1 METLKTLTYAGL
13 GLAMQTNEKIKAE
26 FNDLVE
32 VGKKTDLEGK
42 NIVGDFFKTVESTKD
57 DFENKMEK
65 NKTILFDNLPFL
77 RELELKMNE
86 KSEEVKSTFKE
97 TLNKAKSTEIYKQ
110 YEENTDNAYKS
121 GVFGSPTFI
130 YKGEVFWGDD
140 RLEDCIKWINNK

>member
-42 NIVGDFFKTVESTKD
+42 NIVGDFFKTVASTKD
-57 DFENKMEK
+57 DFENKIEK

-77 RELELKMNE
+77 RDLELKMNE

-97 TLNKAKSTEIYKQ
+97 TINKAKDSFYSTNETETTEEEITTV
-110 YEENTDNAYKS
+110 EEEK
-121 GVFGSPTFI
+121 
-130 YKGEVFWGDD
+130 
-140 RLEDCIKWINNK
+140 

>member
-57 DFENKMEK
+57 NFENKMEK

-97 TLNKAKSTEIYKQ
+97 TINKAKDSFYSTNEIETT
-110 YEENTDNAYKS
+110 EEEITTVEEEK
-121 GVFGSPTFI
+121 
-130 YKGEVFWGDD
+130 
-140 RLEDCIKWINNK
+140 

>member
-42 NIVGDFFKTVESTKD
+42 NIVGDFFKTVESTKED
-57 DFENKMEK
+57 LENKFEK

-77 RELELKMNE
+77 REIEIKMNE
-86 KSEEVKSTFKE
+86 KSEEVKSSFKE
-97 TLNKAKSTEIYKQ
+97 TINKAKDSFYSANETETTV
-110 YEENTDNAYKS
+110 EEVEVVEETKKS
-121 GVFGSPTFI
+121 E
-130 YKGEVFWGDD
+130 K
-140 RLEDCIKWINNK
+140 

>member
-32 VGKKTDLEGK
+32 VGKKTDIEGK

-57 DFENKMEK
+57 NFENKMEK
-65 NKTILFDNLPFL
+65 NKSILFDNLPFL

-97 TLNKAKSTEIYKQ
+97 TINKAKDSFYSTNETETTEEEITTV
-110 YEENTDNAYKS
+110 EEEK
-121 GVFGSPTFI
+121 
-130 YKGEVFWGDD
+130 
-140 RLEDCIKWINNK
+140 

>member
-97 TLNKAKSTEIYKQ
+97 TINKAKDSFYSTNETETTEEEITTV
-110 YEENTDNAYKS
+110 EEEK
-121 GVFGSPTFI
+121 
-130 YKGEVFWGDD
+130 
-140 RLEDCIKWINNK
+140 

>member
-1 METLKTLTYAGL
+1 MGKMETLKTLTYAGL
-13 GLAMQTNEKIKAE
+13 GLAMQTNEKLKAE
-26 FNDLVE
+26 FNELVE

-57 DFENKMEK
+57 EFENKIEK

-97 TLNKAKSTEIYKQ
+97 TINKAKDSFYSTNETEIV
-110 YEENTDNAYKS
+110 EEEATIAK
-121 GVFGSPTFI
+121 
-130 YKGEVFWGDD
+130 
-140 RLEDCIKWINNK
+140 

>member
-77 RELELKMNE
+77 RELELKINE
-86 KSEEVKSTFKE
+86 KSEEVKATFKE
-97 TLNKAKSTEIYKQ
+97 TINKAKDSFYSTNETETTEEEITTV
-110 YEENTDNAYKS
+110 EEEK
-121 GVFGSPTFI
+121 
-130 YKGEVFWGDD
+130 
-140 RLEDCIKWINNK
+140 

>member
-32 VGKKTDLEGK
+32 AGKKTDLEGK

-77 RELELKMNE
+77 RELEIKMNE
-86 KSEEVKSTFKE
+86 KSEEVKSNFKE
-97 TLNKAKSTEIYKQ
+97 TINKAKDSFYSTNETEIS
-110 YEENTDNAYKS
+110 EEEITTVEEEK
-121 GVFGSPTFI
+121 
-130 YKGEVFWGDD
+130 
-140 RLEDCIKWINNK
+140 

>member
-65 NKTILFDNLPFL
+65 NKTILFDNLPFS

-97 TLNKAKSTEIYKQ
+97 TINKAKDSFYSTNETETTEEEITTV
-110 YEENTDNAYKS
+110 EEEK
-121 GVFGSPTFI
+121 
-130 YKGEVFWGDD
+130 
-140 RLEDCIKWINNK
+140 

>member
-57 DFENKMEK
+57 NFENKMEK

-97 TLNKAKSTEIYKQ
+97 TINKAKDSFYSTNETETTEEEITTV
-110 YEENTDNAYKS
+110 EEEK
-121 GVFGSPTFI
+121 
-130 YKGEVFWGDD
+130 
-140 RLEDCIKWINNK
+140 

>member
-42 NIVGDFFKTVESTKD
+42 NIVGDFFKTVESSKD

-77 RELELKMNE
+77 RELELKINE
-86 KSEEVKSTFKE
+86 KSEEVKATFKE
-97 TLNKAKSTEIYKQ
+97 TINK
-110 YEENTDNAYKS
+110 
-121 GVFGSPTFI
+121 G
-130 YKGEVFWGDD
+130 WH
-140 RLEDCIKWINNK
+140 

>member
-26 FNDLVE
+26 FNALVE

-97 TLNKAKSTEIYKQ
+97 TINKAKDSFYSTNETETTEEEITTV
-110 YEENTDNAYKS
+110 EEEK
-121 GVFGSPTFI
+121 
-130 YKGEVFWGDD
+130 
-140 RLEDCIKWINNK
+140 

>member
-1 METLKTLTYAGL
+1 METLKTLKYAGL

-97 TLNKAKSTEIYKQ
+97 TINKAKDSFYSTNETETTEEEITTV
-110 YEENTDNAYKS
+110 EEEK
-121 GVFGSPTFI
+121 
-130 YKGEVFWGDD
+130 
-140 RLEDCIKWINNK
+140 